1 MPIPWDIAAGA
12 FGITAAIVLSGGM
25 ILLRYQ
31 RDRYQFQLLHAALDK
46 GITAL
51 PGAVPPWL
59 LSLRQGVLTLVLGL
73 GLIGSG
79 AALHIAAGTIND
91 LPAAASQ
98 PSGPPERF
106 RPPPP
111 RDGPPDARPDGRP
124 GPNGPPNGPPLGPPN
139 GGPQDP
145 DRPPPP
151 SPQMQRWHRIE
162 TQRLTGL
169 IAICSGIILGLLGL
183 VRIGFSRTERKYT
196 LTPPV

>member
-12 FGITAAIVLSGGM
+12 FGITSAIVLAGGI

-46 GITAL
+46 GITSL
-51 PGAVPPWL
+51 PNSVPAWL

-73 GLIGSG
+73 GLVGSG
-79 AALHIAAGTIND
+79 AALHFAARHI
-91 LPAAASQ
+91 LEIPASATMPDRA
-98 PSGPPERF
+98 P
-106 RPPPP
+106 RPP
-111 RDGPPDARPDGRP
+111 RNGPPDAHFP
-124 GPNGPPNGPPLGPPN
+124 GPPGPPAPPGAP

-151 SPQMQRWHRIE
+151 SPEMQRWHRIE

-169 IAICSGIILGLLGL
+169 IALCCGIILALLGL
-183 VRIGFSRTERKYT
+183 VRIAFARTERKYT
-196 LTPPV
+196 T

>member
-31 RDRYQFQLLHAALDK
+31 RDRYQFQLLHAALEK

-51 PGAVPPWL
+51 PGAAPPWL

-79 AALHIAAGTIND
+79 AALHFAAGAIKD
-91 LPAAASQ
+91 LPANATMPGAQ
-98 PSGPPERF
+98 PPPRDF
-106 RPPPP
+106 RPPP
-111 RDGPPDARPDGRP
+111 RDGPPGGRP
-124 GPNGPPNGPPLGPPN
+124 VGPPN

-169 IAICSGIILGLLGL
+169 IAICSGVILTLLGL
-183 VRIGFSRTERKYT
+183 VRIAFSRTERKYT
-196 LTPPV
+196 T